1 MTAGTVFTGA
11 TSGAQLTITQVVGTT
26 ISGTVTLGNFQ
37 TNEII
42 TATLSG
48 GAAFSGT
55 TYTVTGGVAS
65 GGLFIFGEQVTNF
78 DGDTAKVEQ
87 VNLQTGQEI
96 PLAQLRYTVGL
107 STTSIEVV
115 AYRTDNTAADAAVPA
130 GTFTAGKNYQ
140 FGSEIVLVSAIT
152 QGSESTT
159 LTVTRAQNGTT
170 AVSHQEDVP
179 VYGTDILVTDQ
190 LTLSKTAGTYQST
203 PGLFD
208 IQLNDYIIAAQ
219 SGVVAQVTA
228 SSVYQD
234 PTTNEFIGQ
243 VNISPGSSFFGLLFN
258 RITSQTY
265 PNVVLDNIAN
275 SSVNIVDF
283 TDNNTPFNENFPAT
297 EQINNYVITYD
308 NASGALAEGE
318 DIRNYKIEY
327 GNSNGDF
334 DSAEDA
340 KIRKL
345 TFTNQK
351 GTGFFVAGQT
361 IRIGSLAEGEGTKA
375 EVVGYSQA
383 RKTVYLGKIGRCQYN
398 GQDIH
403 AITFAG
409 NAQISTG
416 SFKFGGSSL
425 LLDGTGDYV
434 NIAASSEFAWGT
446 GAFTL
451 EFWVNPDS
459 AAISGTATLLD
470 ICLTTDKS

>member
-179 VYGTDILVTDQ
+179 VYGTDI
-190 LTLSKTAGTYQST
+190 
-203 PGLFD
+203 
-208 IQLNDYIIAAQ
+208 
-219 SGVVAQVTA
+219 
-228 SSVYQD
+228 SVCLLY
-234 PTTNEFIGQ
+234 T
-243 VNISPGSSFFGLLFN
+243 SPSP
-258 RITSQTY
+258 R
-265 PNVVLDNIAN
+265 D
-275 SSVNIVDF
+275 
-283 TDNNTPFNENFPAT
+283 
-297 EQINNYVITYD
+297 
-308 NASGALAEGE
+308 
-318 DIRNYKIEY
+318 
-327 GNSNGDF
+327 
-334 DSAEDA
+334 
-340 KIRKL
+340 
-345 TFTNQK
+345 
-351 GTGFFVAGQT
+351 
-361 IRIGSLAEGEGTKA
+361 
-375 EVVGYSQA
+375 
-383 RKTVYLGKIGRCQYN
+383 
-398 GQDIH
+398 
-403 AITFAG
+403 
-409 NAQISTG
+409 
-416 SFKFGGSSL
+416 
-425 LLDGTGDYV
+425 
-434 NIAASSEFAWGT
+434 
-446 GAFTL
+446 
-451 EFWVNPDS
+451 
-459 AAISGTATLLD
+459 
-470 ICLTTDKS
+470 